1 MGGAGFERS
10 VGIGNGHTGIVV
22 QVDLNV
28 TRDDSSERPHEL
40 VDLTRVGASH
50 SIGDSHPVDTDL
62 IDSLVNR
69 EQVDQVRTERI
80 FRRESN
86 LDSLGLDEVDD
97 FDGRFGD
104 IGHILSVGEFT
115 EEGGRS
121 DDDVNTI
128 NTYPTQEENNVN
140 QFALFHPDQW
150 QKGDRL
156 IPVSTAIRASSIW
169 HLMCVRILA
178 FNPSLQIASQSLRD
192 CSDAAGE
199 VSSRYS
205 TPKASNALAMAIL
218 VLVSKKALANC
229 SPSAKTSQNNDRQE

>member
-1 MGGAGFERS
+1 VRGAGLERG
-10 VGIGNGHTGIVV
+10 VGVCDGHTGIVV

-28 TRDDSSERPHEL
+28 TTDDTPERPHKF
-40 VDLTRVGASH
+40 VNLTRVGAPDSV
-50 SIGDSHPVDTDL
+50 GDSHPVDTNL
-62 IDSLVNR
+62 VHGLVNR

-104 IGHILSVGEFT
+104 IIHILSMREFT
-115 EEGGRS
+115 KEGRRS

-128 NTYPTQEENNVN
+128 NTYTTQNSGIISRGLTCFTLTNSR
-140 QFALFHPDQW
+140 
-150 QKGDRL
+150 KGIKP

-229 SPSAKTSQNNDRQE
+229 SPSV